1 MMKFTLGILLTA
13 GLALAAHL
21 YLDYWWTVSIAAF
34 IVGLLIG
41 ERWLSGFAYGF
52 LGIGLLW
59 GGYAL
64 FLDFANGSLLSRQI
78 GQMLQGLNSYSVLGI
93 TALVGGLLGGFSAM
107 SGSVLRSLLFPK
119 KTIQ

>member
-41 ERWLSGFAYGF
+41 GRWLSGFAYGF